1 MTTAD
6 PAQRC
11 LRIAADGVVNQRL
24 DGLWQTWL
32 GCLRAPLPGA
42 RMPDARTDLVAG
54 LLQSATPRMIVLRAM
69 PVAEAT
75 ALVPPRPSDKAS
87 LAANKR
93 RLRSS
98 RNGSSL

>member
-1 MTTAD
+1 MREPISL
-6 PAQRC
+6 PAC
-11 LRIAADGVVNQRL
+11 FS
-24 DGLWQTWL
+24 
-32 GCLRAPLPGA
+32 
-42 RMPDARTDLVAG
+42 
-54 LLQSATPRMIVLRAM
+54 SATPRMIVLRAM